1 MAQALQHNERLER
14 ARLQYENLYSKA
26 NSNTDDH
33 ERLNNGL
40 DISADSLNISNNYIN
55 KTAISTSS
63 KYTNNI
69 NKSFETPSS
78 TRDLHLRGQSQRS
91 QRESDTKNNLFSHQR
106 ENVNDSI
113 LWDEKSSIIIA
124 LQVLTGSI

>member
-33 ERLNNGL
+33 ERQNNGL
-40 DISADSLNISNNYIN
+40 DISVDSLNISNNYIN
-55 KTAISTSS
+55 KTAISTCS

-78 TRDLHLRGQSQRS
+78 TRDLHLRGQSQR
-91 QRESDTKNNLFSHQR
+91 ESDTKNALYSHQR
-106 ENVNDSI
+106 ANIDDNI

-124 LQVLTGSI
+124 LQVFTRSI

>member
-1 MAQALQHNERLER
+1 MAQAIQHNERLER

-26 NSNTDDH
+26 NRNTDDF
-33 ERLNNGL
+33 ERQNNGL

-63 KYTNNI
+63 KYINNL
-69 NKSFETPSS
+69 NKPFETPSS
-78 TRDLHLRGQSQRS
+78 TRDLHLRDQSR
-91 QRESDTKNNLFSHQR
+91 RESDTKNALFCHQHA
-106 ENVNDSI
+106 NVNDNI

-124 LQVLTGSI
+124 LQVLTRSI